1 MVSQVLVEGKKRNN
15 KKVPTNQAQA
25 SPSHE
30 RILEIHRNSTSLPN
44 FATNLMLEY
53 FSESELIDEN
63 VNVTGRRAKGVY
75 TPINPL
81 DNRRIEIIK
90 QSVLNFAVDGV
101 DDKKVLW
108 RRCLQ
113 AMIKKMSMLKKYVR
127 RN

>member
-1 MVSQVLVEGKKRNN
+1 
-15 KKVPTNQAQA
+15 
-25 SPSHE
+25 
-30 RILEIHRNSTSLPN
+30 
-44 FATNLMLEY
+44 MLEY

-81 DNRRIEIIK
+81 DNRRIEIIR